1 MANNTYDIEHD
12 IINYNQEQGLSMFD
26 SLSRTNSARQI
37 KPLDQ
42 NNYITYNHRY
52 YYDDYNLRIGD
63 VFIMIPPEFIH
74 VTSESYSQTINT
86 LRQENSQ
93 KQKTGY
99 HKRTINMSIIFD
111 GMDEINGYKVPG
123 PTHQDNGKY
132 SNFYYVDG
140 LRTLLAEFKL
150 TPFLPIKNE
159 LLNNSYKI
167 YVVALQSI
175 NIETIDGFQN
185 AFRAVLVLQEIDMMP
200 YIEMPNIMFQH
211 TIDWDLFRYYT
222 QSLLTE
228 EHVYKKLQ
236 SLPVNK
242 DHTAFKLSILK
253 ESVLQNITSDDNGNK
268 VAKTIEDSTSNN
280 GLSKEQTILQRVI
293 DPESYDV
300 IIDSNEH
307 DVHITKFTSQYSNM
321 LTSIQMAD
329 APSPTLQY
337 LGGLDTMFG
346 IIFETTDIDV
356 VGSIEQCQ
364 IQNDLMVRN
373 NPKIRGSIG
382 FVKIESDLITFCGS
396 LFCTIESVETHTVE
410 GIPGLYQVQMYCVSY
425 DITQSQREELNGF
438 MPFHGY
444 ESSVSELDTNKSTMP
459 DGVKRN
465 TYQAI
470 DQSYEGLMKKI
481 HQDNFAEWKLR
492 TSMEVYPDLRLPTYE
507 EVNQAIKN
515 INAFRKANNKDQ
527 LPYNEYP
534 IQPNNIL
541 FGEGDQLS
549 KYPNHWCDNGGSDI
563 YQKGNAPQV
572 DRNYKIFVDPDFYVF
587 YPNTYLSL
595 YKEELENNN
604 EIEQSTGE
612 KQGQIYS
619 DPIITGSKSGSTNQT
634 YNPIYDEGEDTD
646 NKVTNFIT
654 ILKSLIGKH
663 YCPLAEG
670 EVEDYLGPMFDEI
683 GLITYALKM
692 QGILPDNFRRL
703 SYSQFN
709 SMDIFKEVSLKDI
722 RRGDIIVN
730 HDMNNC
736 SVCTGKDALG
746 NTSIITCTESKGVSE
761 EELFYDP
768 GHVYR
773 ILPLQLNSDMQG
785 TSQSHPYDSDGNVF
799 PDENGEIKQKP
810 PTYLETTEGYESGN
824 PFGDDENKNLVN
836 ESTTT
841 TSNFTSGTTG
851 SANPSSSTSTVDQD
865 LGIWSPISSKEL
877 NNYINKHAPKNSP
890 FRNNADIFIR
900 AGKESGLDPRYL
912 LAHAALESGW
922 GTSRIA
928 RNKNN
933 YFGIGAFD
941 SSAYKSAYSFN
952 SGLAGGIIE
961 GAKWI
966 SNNYYNGKYDQKTLN
981 RMRNNNGV
989 HQYATDPEW
998 ANKIASIM
1006 DGMPKNYSSQLLSNN
1021 NTGNTNDTFI
1031 NSTTTTTT
1039 NISNEEQIKLREYDR
1054 RNRANTANELAGE
1067 TKEPELNQASI
1078 SSLTLPEIQ
1087 DDGSSWTDGS
1097 VTITEYKT
1105 MTLDEFNSIALAVAV
1120 ECEGENLA
1128 SKMAMTQ
1135 YIYDLS
1141 QVEYIGSGLTIL
1153 LKAKGFKGDR
1163 TSVEEKDKNEAMTC
1177 VQRVF
1182 QAGMRWKKGSTV
1194 LAFTSM
1200 ANSNDSAELR
1210 NKMYSQLGS
1219 AGQHIFYG
1227 DYGLPSKTVGYN
1239 IEGYGVS
1246 KASSNS
1252 ATIVRQYEVVSK
1264 TIDSISG
1271 FGKPIYIKS
1280 SHFDTHSFYVG
1291 QQWQS
1296 LNSNENKIFTS
1307 FVDDCQYSAKG
1318 RLVKAFPAFLFCILD
1333 DQSQWFDGRKLWTN
1347 YYIYKPV
1354 IDIQYHAAND
1364 MPTETAQII
1373 VTNTYHNL
1381 DRSSAKLVNYSIK
1394 DDESYSWINRKL
1406 YSNFNMVIGGL
1417 KITDRMV
1424 QLHSILYKHTKI
1436 REGARCHLR
1445 MGYGSDPLSLAPIIN
1460 GSISS
1465 LSLGDQITILIT
1477 SDGHELIQNITTEK
1491 TKDLNNG
1498 ALGTGIGATQEPAN
1512 IISQILVKRQSWMNH
1527 LFFGK
1532 KWFEGSKYNIEHFG
1546 LYINNGDSSMY
1557 YGLAGGIDT
1566 RIYEQ
1571 YDLLMNIYNAST
1583 KDGWIQSYKHWG
1595 YMYNTQIPGRDGEAN
1610 IVFNKYNMT
1619 PWDVFQLC
1627 AQTMPEFITKPEMYQ
1642 FDSRL
1647 FYGLPFDIT
1656 KFRYDVINGT
1666 IYQECKSS
1674 TQMHYIDSISGIIE
1688 NQVSVT
1694 SRNNSTNAKVIYTRG
1709 STPKSTSVIHS
1720 DDTIDNSKQST
1731 KIIDS
1736 PITQNFIGLDVLHET
1751 LHIARQGKQSARRL
1765 GISNLL
1771 YGWEQQYQGQLL
1783 CLGQP
1788 HVKPHDYLM
1797 VNDFYSNL
1805 NGLCTVRE
1813 VIHSFSSNTGF
1824 TSSIIPGVIGFSP
1837 EQESGNIELMLS
1849 FLKLYSSFTEYS
1861 QGRKII
1867 MDQAQRYAKE
1877 LAQLD
1882 SSITNIEN
1890 ANLILDVLKISNTIA
1905 GIGKNVATGLLI
1917 YKVVRGIK
1925 NVGNILKYLALVKES
1940 LDVLNDGIKLF
1951 RTTKSILNTLRII
1964 NTISKGAKAAS
1975 LLSDALIVES
1985 AGIAGAGAVAG
1996 VVAGGWAFAI
2006 GLLIMFAIDILLD
2019 SLFEW
2024 LENRNTVV
2032 LLPLWW
2038 EAEPFIAGVKD
2049 GEKILLIPSHGSAT
2063 GENTGEDGI
2072 ETDEDE
2078 ITVEDN

>member
-1 MANNTYDIEHD
+1 MANNSE
-12 IINYNQEQGLSMFD
+12 IINFKTEDGLKMFD
-26 SLSRTNSARQI
+26 ALSRTNSARQI

-42 NNYITYNHRY
+42 NNYITYDHRY

-74 VTSESYSQTINT
+74 VTSESYSQTVNT
-86 LRQENSQ
+86 LRQENPQ

-123 PTHQDNGKY
+123 PTHKDNDKY

-150 TPFLPIKNE
+150 TPFLPIKND

-175 NIETIDGFQN
+175 VIETIEGFQN
-185 AFRAVLVLQEIDMMP
+185 AFRATIILQEVDMMP
-200 YIEMPNIMFQH
+200 YIEMPNMMFQH
-211 TIDWDLFRYYT
+211 TIDWDLFRYYI

-253 ESVLQNITSDDNGNK
+253 ESVLQSITYDSNGDAS
-268 VAKTIEDSTSNN
+268 AKTIGDQITNN
-280 GLSKEQTILQRVI
+280 GLTKEQSILQRII
-293 DPESYDV
+293 DPDSYDI
-300 IIDSNEH
+300 IIDSEQH
-307 DVHITKFTSQYSNM
+307 DVHITNFYSGYSNM

-329 APSPTLQY
+329 SSSPTLQY
-337 LGGLDTMFG
+337 LGGLDTTFQ
-346 IIFETTDIDV
+346 IIFETTEIDV

-364 IQNDLMVRN
+364 IQNDLMIRN

-382 FVKIESDLITFCGS
+382 FVKIESDLVTFCGS
-396 LFCTIESVETHTVE
+396 LFCTIESVETCTVQ
-410 GIPGLYQVQMYCVSY
+410 GIPGLYQVRLSCVSY

-438 MPFHGY
+438 MPFNGY
-444 ESSVSELDTNKSTMP
+444 ESSISELNTDKDSMP
-459 DGVKRN
+459 DGVKQN
-465 TYQAI
+465 AYQAI

-481 HQDNFAEWKLR
+481 YQDNYAEWKLR
-492 TSMEVYPDLRLPTYE
+492 TSMEVYPDLRLPTYA
-507 EVNQAIKN
+507 EVNEAITN

-527 LPYNEYP
+527 LPYKEYP

-541 FGEGDQLS
+541 FGEGEQLS
-549 KYPNHWCDNGGSDI
+549 KYPNHWCDNGGANVYKNGTVPDTT
-563 YQKGNAPQV
+563 
-572 DRNYKIFVDPDFYVF
+572 RNYNVFVDPDFYVF

-595 YKEELENNN
+595 YKEEEENNKD
-604 EIEQSTGE
+604 IEQSSGE
-612 KQGQIYS
+612 SSGLIYS
-619 DPIITGSKSGSTNQT
+619 DPAITGSKSGSINQI

-646 NKVTNFIT
+646 SKITKFIT
-654 ILKSLIGKH
+654 ILKCLIGKH

-692 QGILPDNFRRL
+692 QGILPDNFKRL
-703 SYSQFN
+703 SYSQFG
-709 SMDIFKEVSLKDI
+709 SLDIFREVSIKDI
-722 RRGDIIVN
+722 KRGDIIVN
-730 HDMNNC
+730 SDMNNC
-736 SVCTGKDALG
+736 SVCTGMDATG
-746 NTSIITCTESKGVSE
+746 ATSIIICTESKGVSE
-761 EELFYDP
+761 EQLFYDP

-773 ILPLQLNSDMQG
+773 ILPLQPDNNTQG
-785 TSQSHPYDSDGNVF
+785 TSQSNPYDSDGNQF
-799 PDENGEIKQKP
+799 PDENGEIKQKA
-810 PTYLETTEGYESGN
+810 PTYLETTDGYESGN
-824 PFGDDENKNLVN
+824 PYGDDENKNLIN
-836 ESTTT
+836 QTSTTT
-841 TSNFTSGTTG
+841 STNAYSNVG
-851 SANPSSSTSTVDQD
+851 SNGNSATTSTVDQD
-865 LGIWSPISSKEL
+865 LGIWSPISTKEL
-877 NNYINKHAPKNSP
+877 NDYINKKAPKNSP
-890 FRNNADIFIR
+890 FRGNADVFIR
-900 AGKESGLDPRYL
+900 AAKESGLDPRYL

-941 SSAYKSAYSFN
+941 SSAYKSAYSFS
-952 SGLAGGIIE
+952 SGLAAGIIE

-966 SNNYYNGKYDQKTLN
+966 ANNYYNGKYDQKTLN

-1006 DGMPKNYSSQLLSNN
+1006 DGMPKNYSARNLGNNSNN
-1021 NTGNTNDTFI
+1021 SSNNTVNSYS
-1031 NSTTTTTT
+1031 STTTTTT
-1039 NISNEEQIKLREYDR
+1039 NISNQDQIKLKEYDR
-1054 RNRANTANELAGE
+1054 RNRANTANELQEE
-1067 TKEPELNQASI
+1067 TKPIQLNQADI
-1078 SSLTLPEIQ
+1078 SGLSLPEIR
-1087 DDGSSWTDGS
+1087 DDGSNWTDGS
-1097 VTITEYKT
+1097 VSITEYKT
-1105 MTLDEFNSIALAVAV
+1105 MTLDEFNSLALAVAV
-1120 ECEGENLA
+1120 ECEGENIA
-1128 SKMAMTQ
+1128 SKMAMAQ
-1135 YIYDLS
+1135 YLYDLS
-1141 QVEYIGSGLTIL
+1141 QTEYKGSGLTVL

-1163 TSVEEKDKNEAMTC
+1163 TSVEQQDKQEAMVC

-1182 QAGMRWKKGSTV
+1182 QAGMRWKKNCTV
-1194 LAFTSM
+1194 LAFTSF
-1200 ANSNDSAELR
+1200 ANSNQAVEIR
-1210 NKMYSQLGS
+1210 NCVYTKLGS
-1219 AGQHIFYG
+1219 AGEHNFYG
-1227 DYGLPSKTVGYN
+1227 NNQYPSATIGYN

-1246 KASSNS
+1246 QSSSNS
-1252 ATIVRQYEVVSK
+1252 VTVVRQYEVISYNV
-1264 TIDSISG
+1264 DSISG
-1271 FGKPIYIKS
+1271 FGKPIYIKA
-1280 SHFDTHSFYVG
+1280 SHFDTHDSIIG
-1291 QQWQS
+1291 EEWQE
-1296 LNSNENKIFTS
+1296 LNNDTNRIFTS

-1347 YYIYKPV
+1347 YYTYKPV
-1354 IDIQYHAAND
+1354 VDIQYHAAND

-1381 DRSSAKLVNYSIK
+1381 DRSSARLVNYSIK
-1394 DDESYSWINRKL
+1394 DDKSYSAVNRWL
-1406 YSNFNMVIGGL
+1406 YGHFNMIIGGL
-1417 KITDRMV
+1417 KITDRMI

-1436 REGARCHLR
+1436 KEGARCHLR
-1445 MGYGSDPLSLAPIIN
+1445 MGYGSDPLSLAPVIN

-1491 TKDLNNG
+1491 AKDLNNG
-1498 ALGTGIGATQEPAN
+1498 ALGTGLGATQEASN

-1546 LYINNGDSSMY
+1546 LYINSGDSTMY
-1557 YGLAGGIDT
+1557 NGLAGGINALT
-1566 RIYEQ
+1566 YEQ
-1571 YDLLMNIYNAST
+1571 YDLLMNIYTAST
-1583 KDGWIQSYKHWG
+1583 KEGWLGNLRHWN
-1595 YMYNTQIPGRDGEAN
+1595 YMYHSKIFTYDGEAN

-1627 AQTMPEFITKPEMYQ
+1627 AQTTPEFITKPEMYQ

-1647 FYGLPFDIT
+1647 YFGLPFELT
-1656 KFRYDVINGT
+1656 KFRYDIINGT
-1666 IYQECKSS
+1666 IYQECKAN
-1674 TQMHYIDSISGIIE
+1674 TQMHYIDSVSAIIE

-1709 STPKSTSVIHS
+1709 STPKATSVIHS

-1736 PITQNFIGLDVLHET
+1736 CITQNYLGWDAAAEV
-1751 LHIARQGKQSARRL
+1751 LHIARHGKMSARKL

-1788 HVKPHDYLM
+1788 HIKPHDYLM
-1797 VNDFYSNL
+1797 VNDFYANL

-1824 TSSIIPGVIGFSP
+1824 TSSIIPGVIGFCP
-1837 EQESGNIELMLS
+1837 EQDSGNIELMIS

-1861 QGRKII
+1861 QSRKII
-1867 MDQAQRYAKE
+1867 IDQADRYAVE

-1882 SSITNIEN
+1882 TCVANIEK
-1890 ANLILDVLKISNTIA
+1890 ANKMLAMLKVGNIA
-1905 GIGKNVATGLLI
+1905 SGIGKDVAIGIVI
-1917 YKVVRGIK
+1917 YKVIRGIK
-1925 NVGNILKYLALVKES
+1925 NVGNIIKYLALVKDS
-1940 LDVLNDGIKLF
+1940 LEVMNAGIKLF
-1951 RTTKSILNTLRII
+1951 NTTRNVVGALRII
-1964 NTISKGAKAAS
+1964 NTISKGTKAAS
-1975 LLSDALIVES
+1975 LLSDALVVES
-1985 AGIAGAGAVAG
+1985 AGIAGAGTVAG
-1996 VVAGGWAFAI
+1996 VVAGGWVFAI
-2006 GLLIMFAIDILLD
+2006 CVIIAIAIDILLD

-2024 LENRNTVV
+2024 IENRNTVV

-2038 EAEPFIAGVKD
+2038 EAEPFIAGIKD
-2049 GEKILLIPSHGSAT
+2049 GEKILLIPAQGSAT
-2063 GENTGEDGI
+2063 EENNGQDGV

-2078 ITVEDN
+2078 ITVDNN